1 MKIKSVKKF
10 TTRFKKMAFGGVPDE
25 EVLASHTF
33 FDEKGNLVAEEKI
46 DEDDGILEISKYV
59 YDASG
64 KMVRHD
70 LIMEAEGISEI
81 YEFNRDEKGRL
92 LSEIKY
98 YGEDPGEKT
107 EYTYS
112 THDQPVTIARYDA
125 DGEPEAFEKISY
137 NERDLLVEHHK
148 MGPDKKVIE
157 ITKIDY
163 NEKDEPVEKKVF
175 DINNKLLRTTVI
187 SYNDKSELIRI
198 TEKNSDGIVISDV
211 ISTYDERGNVIQRK
225 VRDFHSRTLRFE
237 FDEHD
242 NCITEEVF
250 DENGNLTMKSN
261 YEFDD
266 NKQLIADS
274 GYFMD
279 MNRSAQMA
287 NTQNRYEYEY
297 YNT

>member
-1 MKIKSVKKF
+1 MKIKSIKKY
-10 TTRFKKMAFGGVPDE
+10 TTRFKKMAFGGEPDE

-46 DEDDGILEISKYV
+46 DDEEGILEVNKYT

-64 KMVRHD
+64 KMLKHE
-70 LIMEAEGISEI
+70 LIMEAEGISEV

-112 THDQPVTIARYDA
+112 THDQPITIARYDA
-125 DGEPEAFEKISY
+125 DGEPESFEKIVY

-148 MGPDKKVIE
+148 MGPDQKHVE
-157 ITKIDY
+157 TTKIDY
-163 NEKDEPVEKKVF
+163 NEKDAPVEKRVY
-175 DINNKLLRTTVI
+175 DNKDKLIRTTLI
-187 SYNDKSELIRI
+187 SYNDKGELVRI
-198 TEKNSDGIVISDV
+198 TEKNGDGIVISDIV
-211 ISTYDERGNVIQRK
+211 STYDDRGNVIQRK
-225 VRDFHSRTLRFE
+225 IRDFHSRTLRFE
-237 FDEHD
+237 FDEND

-261 YEFDD
+261 FEFDE
-266 NKQLIADS
+266 NKNLLTES

-287 NTQNRYEYEY
+287 NTQSRYEYEY
-297 YNT
+297 YT